1 VGEKLIHAFK
11 VPKGSSIL
19 EYLER
24 VIRERGLR
32 SGVILGIGGLE
43 RVELGYYNPERGVY
57 ERAEY
62 RAGETVLEVT
72 SMTGNYLVKQDGSIS
87 IHIHV
92 NIATK
97 DYVKG
102 GHLVSGVAN
111 PFIEV
116 FLIEAN
122 IDLSII
128 FSHR

>member
-1 VGEKLIHAFK
+1 LIQALK
-11 VPKGSSIL
+11 IPRGSSIL
-19 EYLER
+19 EYLEQ

-43 RVELGYYNPERGVY
+43 RVEVGYYSPEKGTY

-72 SMTGNYLVKQDGSIS
+72 SMAGNYLVKRDGSIS

-111 PFIEV
+111 PFLEV

-122 IDLSII
+122 TDLSII

>member
-1 VGEKLIHAFK
+1 MIYAFK

-24 VIRERGLR
+24 AIRERGLK

-43 RVELGYYNPERGVY
+43 RVELGYYSPEIGTY

-102 GHLVSGVAN
+102 GHLVNGVAN
-111 PFIEV
+111 PFLEV

>member
-1 VGEKLIHAFK
+1 LIQALK
-11 VPKGSSIL
+11 IPRGSSIL
-19 EYLER
+19 EYLEQ

-43 RVELGYYNPERGVY
+43 RVEVGYYSPEKGTY

-111 PFIEV
+111 PFLEV

-122 IDLSII
+122 TDLSII

>member
-1 VGEKLIHAFK
+1 LIYAFK

-24 VIRERGLR
+24 AIRERGLK

-43 RVELGYYNPERGVY
+43 RVELGYYSPEIGTY

-102 GHLVSGVAN
+102 GHLVNGVAN
-111 PFIEV
+111 PFLEV

>member
-1 VGEKLIHAFK
+1 MIQALKI
-11 VPKGSSIL
+11 PRGSSIL
-19 EYLER
+19 EYLEQ

-43 RVELGYYNPERGVY
+43 RVELGYYSPEKGTY

-111 PFIEV
+111 PFLEV